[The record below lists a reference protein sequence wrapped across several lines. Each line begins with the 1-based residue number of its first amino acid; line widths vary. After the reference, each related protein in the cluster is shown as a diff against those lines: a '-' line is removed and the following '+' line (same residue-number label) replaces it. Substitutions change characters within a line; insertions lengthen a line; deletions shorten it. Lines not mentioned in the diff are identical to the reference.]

1 MDSGLVHQAVYGFQQ
16 ARNAVEQSVA
26 RKRSTRPSSPQG
38 AALAVK
44 GKPKSTPAGP
54 VKATRKASETA
65 QPPKLRGCLLWYIVL
80 NTVQDARRPAATKNP
95 ADFLP
100 YGGGSRASEGVARR
114 AG

>member
-44 GKPKSTPAGP
+44 GKPKSNPGP
-54 VKATRKASETA
+54 VQATRKASETA
-65 QPPKLRGCLLWYIVL
+65 QPPKLRVRLLWYIVL
-80 NTVQDARRPAATKNP
+80 NTVQDARRHAAAKDP

-100 YGGGSRASEGVARR
+100 HGGG
-114 AG
+114 